1 MEKEFTLFI
10 NLREY
15 DQGVNEDG
23 SPALGDLTDNFYC
36 IKPENAEMTG
46 DMMFLG
52 YLEENGERVGVRL
65 LCDPGYVNDTGEPL
79 LINLKAGGKYRFAHT
94 DRAGSGKISRIRG
107 YNLRLYE
114 NDGHEHDHE
123 HEHEHEHSCDGDC
136 SSCGENCAHPFR
148 PAEK

>member
-1 MEKEFTLFI
+1 MTEKKTEKEFTLFI

-15 DQGVNEDG
+15 EQGVNEDG
-23 SPALGDLTDNFYC
+23 SPALGELTDNFYC

-52 YLEENGERVGVRL
+52 YLEDNESGERVGVRL

-79 LINLKAGGKYRFAHT
+79 IVNLRLGGKYRFAHT
-94 DRAGSGKISRIRG
+94 DLVKGGIGRIRG

-114 NDGHEHDHE
+114 GDGHEHHHDEHDECGE
-123 HEHEHEHSCDGDC
+123 HEDCTGDC
-136 SSCGENCAHPFR
+136 SSCAH
-148 PAEK
+148 AH